1 MSNPSIFFDM
11 LGPTGEFH
19 FERLPDEAKGC
30 VICLHGFSGSP
41 WETRPVAESLFQH
54 GFAADCPLHP
64 AHGLKNEKEAKQQ
77 MKHLS
82 ATQLI
87 ENATRLIEEQ
97 RQQFSKVYLY
107 GQSLGAILTLYLM
120 GLGLVDGAAVT
131 VPPLKLPMGT
141 KMVARLSKALNFAPR
156 IYKPRME
163 RGWSYEFISGAS
175 ALCIFDLIKLT
186 REVLPQI
193 NVPLLGCFSKKI
205 GSHVELQQH

>member
-1 MSNPSIFFDM
+1 MNDYPN
-11 LGPTGEFH
+11 
-19 FERLPDEAKGC
+19 EAKGC

-131 VPPLKLPMGT
+131 VPSLKITDGNENGCAFIEGLEFCT
-141 KMVARLSKALNFAPR
+141 
-156 IYKPRME
+156 
-163 RGWSYEFISGAS
+163 SYI
-175 ALCIFDLIKLT
+175 
-186 REVLPQI
+186 
-193 NVPLLGCFSKKI
+193 
-205 GSHVELQQH
+205 

>member
-19 FERLPDEAKGC
+19 FEQLPDEAKGC

-87 ENATRLIEEQ
+87 ENATRLIE
-97 RQQFSKVYLY
+97 RTTATIF
-107 GQSLGAILTLYLM
+107 QSILIRSIVGGDSNTISHGIGISRWCCGYRTSLKITDGNENGCTFIE
-120 GLGLVDGAAVT
+120 GLEFCT
-131 VPPLKLPMGT
+131 
-141 KMVARLSKALNFAPR
+141 
-156 IYKPRME
+156 
-163 RGWSYEFISGAS
+163 SYI
-175 ALCIFDLIKLT
+175 
-186 REVLPQI
+186 
-193 NVPLLGCFSKKI
+193 
-205 GSHVELQQH
+205 